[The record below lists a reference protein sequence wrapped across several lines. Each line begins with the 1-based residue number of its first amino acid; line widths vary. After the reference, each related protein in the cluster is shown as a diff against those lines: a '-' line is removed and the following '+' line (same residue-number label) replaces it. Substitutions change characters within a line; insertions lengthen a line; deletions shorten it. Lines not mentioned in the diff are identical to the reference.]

1 LRKHHQSITDYIL
14 QSLASFKGDLA
25 SLTAPPFLLSSQSI
39 IEFSAYWAEQP
50 SLFVAPAS
58 EPDPEK
64 RALLVLKWFLSTLK
78 EQHNNKDE
86 NGKKKRMKPL
96 NPFLGELFLGKW
108 VDKSGTTQLIAEQ
121 VRWVILDGWR
131 GIVLMEIAIIRR

>member
-39 IEFSAYWAEQP
+39 IEFS
-50 SLFVAPAS
+50 AS